1 MNFGKATLVQ
11 KLTMF
16 AESMEQKEQ
25 VQGSTINFIKRE
37 LIIVP
42 AVGVITPFIVQRLNL
57 TLEPDGQVFMNL

>member
-1 MNFGKATLVQ
+1 
-11 KLTMF
+11 MF

-25 VQGSTINFIKRE
+25 VQGSTINFMKRE